1 MVHKYNFLHIKD
13 LRAVVKLENKA
24 CPVKKIII
32 FWRKC
37 ILLMVLFDLIIVILF
52 DGHRHTFMQMVRTH
66 LFFWTFLHFLQRLNL
81 SSTVGTNTVHQRH
94 CPHAPVSILIL
105 PHLFFL
111 V

>member
-1 MVHKYNFLHIKD
+1 
-13 LRAVVKLENKA
+13 
-24 CPVKKIII
+24 
-32 FWRKC
+32 
-37 ILLMVLFDLIIVILF
+37 MVLFDLIIVILF

-66 LFFWTFLHFLQRLNL
+66 LFFWTFLQRLNL

-94 CPHAPVSILIL
+94 YPHAPVPILIS